1 MAKKT
6 KQRSYSSMEEITMRK
21 EQLSE
26 VIHLEN
32 QEIKRLWTALTTEGE
47 GAMRGSQIG
56 KYISYG
62 VLAVDGLMTMRKL
75 RKNYGSLLGIFR
87 R

>member
-6 KQRSYSSMEEITMRK
+6 KQRSYSSLEEILMRK
-21 EQLSE
+21 EQLTE
-26 VIHLEN
+26 VIHLEDR
-32 QEIKRLWTALTTEGE
+32 EIKRLWTDLTTEEE
-47 GAMRGSQIG
+47 GATTGSQIG

-62 VLAVDGLMTMRKL
+62 VMAYDGLMMMRKL
-75 RKNYGSLLGIFR
+75 KRNYGSLLSIFR

>member
-6 KQRSYSSMEEITMRK
+6 KQRTYSSLEEILLRK
-21 EQLSE
+21 EQLTE
-26 VIHLEN
+26 VIQLED
-32 QEIKRLWTALTTEGE
+32 QEIKRLWTALTTEEE
-47 GAMRGSQIG
+47 GATKGSQIG

-62 VLAVDGLMTMRKL
+62 VMAYDGLMMMRKL

>member
-6 KQRSYSSMEEITMRK
+6 KQRPYSSLEEISLRK
-21 EQLSE
+21 
-26 VIHLEN
+26 
-32 QEIKRLWTALTTEGE
+32 IKRLWTALTTEEE
-47 GAMRGSQIG
+47 GATTGSQIG

-62 VLAVDGLMTMRKL
+62 VMAYDGLMMMRKL
-75 RKNYGSLLGIFR
+75 RRSYGSLLNIFR